1 MHERN
6 VTGLKEYSCEK
17 AITYLILA
25 SFATD
30 FIITMAASVKSR
42 WTTPIISDN
51 LDWIFLQ
58 APNQTFHQAKLNQLP
73 AITCIKVKYLFYIAY
88 FLTAQTGTNQQL
100 NEPKQS

>member
-42 WTTPIISDN
+42 WTTPIISNN

-73 AITCIKVKYLFYIAY
+73 ATCIKKNTIKDLFYIVY
-88 FLTAQTGTNQQL
+88 FLTAQTGTNQQQ
-100 NEPKQS
+100 N